1 MDLREASS
9 TQRHPWELARF
20 AAVVDIIAPHL
31 RAGQRILDFGAGDA
45 WFAHALQQ
53 RFAAHQLHIDC
64 VDSATSATSASR
76 TDEQHNPQLQQL
88 TAIPGQQRYD
98 VVLLLDVLEHLADD
112 QATLTRIINDHTLPG
127 AMVIVTV
134 PAWPQLWSSH
144 DVALH
149 HHRRYTA
156 ATATAL
162 LQSTKLTL
170 LASGGWFYS
179 LLAPRLA
186 TVVYEKIRPPS
197 AAWPHSRSNLGPW
210 LARLASTV
218 LYADA
223 RLGTALRR
231 IVPWP
236 GLSWWGVCQTPK

>member
-20 AAVVDIIAPHL
+20 AAFLKIAAPHL
-31 RAGQRILDFGAGDA
+31 RAGQRILDFGAGDT

-53 RFAAHQLHIDC
+53 RFAGYQLQLDC
-64 VDSATSATSASR
+64 VDTAGR
-76 TDEQHNPQLQQL
+76 IDERNPQLRQL
-88 TAIPGQQRYD
+88 TAIPAQQRYD
-98 VVLLLDVLEHLADD
+98 VVLLLDVLEHLPDD
-112 QATLTRIINDHTLPG
+112 HATLAEIISDHTVPG
-127 AMVIVTV
+127 AIVIVTV

-144 DVALH
+144 DVALR

-156 ATATAL
+156 ATVTAL
-162 LQSTKLTL
+162 LHGAQLTQ

-179 LLAPRLA
+179 LLLPRAA
-186 TVVYEKIRPPS
+186 TVIVEKFRPPKTV
-197 AAWPHSRSNLGPW
+197 APHSGVAGRRW
-210 LARLASTV
+210 LAHAARAF

-223 RLGTALRR
+223 RLGTMLRTLM
-231 IVPWP
+231 PWP

>member
-1 MDLREASS
+1 MDLREPQS

-20 AAVVDIIAPHL
+20 AAIVDIAAEYL
-31 RAGQRILDFGAGDA
+31 RAGQRILDFGAGDTWLA
-45 WFAHALQQ
+45 RALQQ
-53 RFAAHQLHIDC
+53 RFANYQLQIDC
-64 VDSATSATSASR
+64 VDNAGN
-76 TDEQHNPQLQQL
+76 TDDTDPQVRQL
-88 TAIPGQQRYD
+88 TAIPLGQRYD

-112 QATLTRIINDHTLPG
+112 QATLARIIHDHAVPG
-127 AMVIVTV
+127 AIVIVTL

-156 ATATAL
+156 ATASAL
-162 LQSTKLTL
+162 VHDANLVL
-170 LASGGWFYS
+170 LRSGGWFYS
-179 LLAPRLA
+179 LLLPRLA
-186 TVVYEKIRPPS
+186 SVVLEKFRPVS
-197 AAWPHSRSNLGPW
+197 VAVPHSARGIHPW
-210 LARLASTV
+210 LASFASSI

-231 IVPWP
+231 VMPWP